1 MPKGLLKQPWLKN
14 YLHRVYPLQSAL
26 LWAKTL
32 RPQPKASRKLDA
44 FPFDPEHSAQQLQTM
59 FSAFDQA
66 SEMTSEASGEP
77 PGSRAL
83 FETMGFWLERRVS
96 KISGAGTIYHPGE
109 PIFLMSLRNSYI
121 LRCYD
126 GVFLDGKS
134 IGLSR
139 HIYNSLY
146 LRDNY
151 PGTIETSD
159 RSWMSAQSKNPLA
172 VGQIVNNGT
181 KDFPANVGYQELDLS
196 PAFPLGLQRFLPNV
210 YNTDRD
216 ADGPI
221 RVVVLVAMREVRDEE
236 LFSTYFEIVE

>member
-1 MPKGLLKQPWLKN
+1 
-14 YLHRVYPLQSAL
+14 
-26 LWAKTL
+26 
-32 RPQPKASRKLDA
+32 
-44 FPFDPEHSAQQLQTM
+44 
-59 FSAFDQA
+59 
-66 SEMTSEASGEP
+66 
-77 PGSRAL
+77 
-83 FETMGFWLERRVS
+83 
-96 KISGAGTIYHPGE
+96 
-109 PIFLMSLRNSYI
+109 MSLRNSYI

-181 KDFPANVGYQELDLS
+181 KDFPANGMPLSHPFAASSSSLNLNPQSIPPVGYQELDLS
-196 PAFPLGLQRFLPNV
+196 PTFPLGLQRFLPNV